1 MNKKLC
7 EVDNY
12 NECIICF
19 DNITSKYCTTCKLCG
34 ISVHDHCW
42 KNWVRSSGKQNKCVH
57 CGQQNCLQTK
67 TKPWYIRF
75 INCFFPYFTKK
86 YKSI

>member
-19 DNITSKYCTTCKLCG
+19 DAISTDYNTTCKICG
-34 ISVHDHCW
+34 IVCHNDCW
-42 KNWVRSSGKQNKCVH
+42 SDWTSSSGKYNKCIH
-57 CGQQNCLQTK
+57 CGQQNCLETK
-67 TKPWYIRF
+67 RRPWYIRLF
-75 INCFFPYFTKK
+75 FCFFPFFNRKN
-86 YKSI
+86 KSI